1 MGKTRKKTV
10 KKKSKTLFLRVLRLL
25 KRAFLYL
32 YFFIF
37 NKPRYG
43 LKIIG
48 PPHFKERINN
58 ALRLLKEK
66 APHDYECV
74 MYFIDRIRCENR
86 GGLSAHID
94 VETRTVAVNERPKK
108 SKFDP
113 ALTAGILV
121 HEACHSELYYRG
133 LPYKDRL
140 GEAICLKHGLVTLF
154 TLGASPLL
162 VKGYAKAM
170 KTEWWKKSPKG
181 F

>member
-1 MGKTRKKTV
+1 MGKTKKKTV
-10 KKKSKTLFLRVLRLL
+10 KKKSKTFFLRVLRVF
-25 KRAFLYL
+25 KRAFQYL

-74 MYFIDRIRCENR
+74 MYFIDKIECEKS
-86 GGLSAHID
+86 LSSFIK
-94 VETRTVAVNERPKK
+94 VETRTLILSERPKK

-121 HEACHSELYYRG
+121 HEACHSELYYKG
-133 LPYKDRL
+133 LPYRDRL
-140 GEAICLKHGLVTLF
+140 GEAICLKHEVVTLF
-154 TLGASPLL
+154 TLGAPPFL

-170 KTEWWKKSPKG
+170 KLEWWKKFPEG